1 MVDAKSPSKGRIL
14 VVEDGPGERE
24 ALARLLRLEGYDVDV
39 ASDVER
45 ALPYLHEPID
55 LVISDLRMRGR
66 TGVELMQAWREVH
79 PATPFIINTAYGDVS
94 SAVAAIKLGAAD
106 FLTKP
111 FDPKYLLRIVE
122 SCVARQGA
130 PLSQEDTSSGISRGV
145 NRLLGESPAM
155 RRVREQI
162 QRAAATDSTVLLR
175 GESGTGKEL
184 AAEAIHFHSRRATA
198 SYVAVNMAAVPDT
211 LVESELFGHV
221 KGAFTGAVVDRIGRF
236 EAAQGGTLFI
246 DEVGDFPI
254 HSQAKLLRVLESR
267 AAQRVGSSSELGV
280 DVRLVAATS
289 RNLEAMTRDGAF
301 REDLYYRLHVIVINL
316 PSLRERRSD
325 VPGLIQ
331 HFLSSIS
338 AQIKRAPPSLDAGL
352 ENLLLQ
358 HEWPGNVRQ
367 LRNCLENMLVLNSAD
382 RLSLDDVPLNM
393 FNTSLGELSPSRSV
407 EDLGLRQLTKSVILQ
422 TLERFGENRTRTAQA
437 LGISVRTLQ
446 RRLKEWSIA

>member
-1 MVDAKSPSKGRIL
+1 MDATSLSKTRIL

-24 ALARLLRLEGYDVDV
+24 ALARLLRLEGYDVVV

-45 ALPYLHEPID
+45 ALPYLQERID

-111 FDPKYLLRIVE
+111 VDPKYLLRLVE
-122 SCVARQGA
+122 SCVARQGKS
-130 PLSQEDTSSGISRGV
+130 PPYESIPGDTLRGV

-155 RRVREQI
+155 CRVREQI

-184 AAEAIHFHSRRATA
+184 AAEAIHAHSRRATA
-198 SYVAVNMAAVPDT
+198 PYVAVNMAAVPDT

-236 EAAQGGTLFI
+236 EAAHGGTLFI

-254 HSQAKLLRVLESR
+254 QSQAKLLRVLESR
-267 AAQRVGSSSELGV
+267 AAQKVGSNSELGV

-289 RNLEAMTRDGAF
+289 RDLESMARDGAF

-316 PSLRERRSD
+316 PPLRDHRSD
-325 VPGLIQ
+325 LPSLIQ

-338 AQIKRAPPSLDAGL
+338 ASIERTPPSLDADL
-352 ENLLLQ
+352 ENFLLK

-367 LRNCLENMLVLNSAD
+367 LRNCLENMLVLNRGD
-382 RLSLDDVPLNM
+382 QLKVDDLPSNLI
-393 FNTSLGELSPSRSV
+393 NTSLGELPLSRGA
-407 EDLGLRQLTKSVILQ
+407 EDFGLRQLTKSVILQ
-422 TLERFGENRTRTAQA
+422 TLEQFGENRTRAAQA

-446 RRLKEWSIA
+446 RRLKEWSAA